1 MRMKQGES
9 TLRGGFSDERGV
21 VAVEFAMLV
30 PLLVVILFSIT
41 SFGIALSRFV
51 AYTSAARE
59 GARYAAVHC
68 QPDAAQCTIGL
79 IQARV
84 AQTAVGNPIAPGP
97 VTVDRDCKT
106 AIPPGQVVTVSW
118 VQSIPIQIPMLPDL
132 SKTITIRGSFRC
144 E

>member
-1 MRMKQGES
+1 MTQAKSR
-9 TLRGGFSDERGV
+9 FSDRGCEERGV
-21 VAVEFAMLV
+21 AAVEFALLV

-68 QPDAAQCTIGL
+68 QPDATQCTIAL

-84 AQTAVGNPIAPGP
+84 AGAAVGNPIAPGP
-97 VTVDRDCKT
+97 VTVNRDCKT

-118 VQSIPIQIPMLPDL
+118 VQSIPIHIPMLPDL
-132 SKTITIRGSFRC
+132 SKTITISGSFRC

>member
-1 MRMKQGES
+1 MKQGES
-9 TLRGGFSDERGV
+9 RLSGRFSEEHGV
-21 VAVEFAMLV
+21 AAVEFALLV

-51 AYTSAARE
+51 AYTGAARE

-68 QPDAAQCTIGL
+68 QPDATQCTIAL

-97 VTVDRDCKT
+97 VTVDRNCAT

-132 SKTITIRGSFRC
+132 SKTITITGSFRC

>member
-1 MRMKQGES
+1 MRMKDRWS
-9 TLRGGFSDERGV
+9 KIRGSVSHERGV
-21 VAVEFAMLV
+21 AAVEFALLV

-41 SFGIALSRFV
+41 EFGIALSRFV
-51 AYTSAARE
+51 AYQGAARE

-68 QPDAAQCTIGL
+68 QPDATQCTVAL

-84 AQTAVGNPIAPGP
+84 VSAAVGNPIAPGP

-106 AIPPGQVVTVSW
+106 ATPPGQVVTVSW
-118 VQSIPIQIPMLPDL
+118 LQSIPIRIPMLPDL
-132 SKTITIRGSFRC
+132 SKTVTIVGRFRC